1 MWPIDGRPPRM
12 SPVMPSFSEVD
23 ILIVVAREQASFY
36 EFLKPRQ
43 EAKGRTSVLL
53 DRRTA
58 SDSLLSCPV
67 SNDRRLPVPAA
78 AALMSVL
85 GFMVLHRVGSHW
97 RP

>member
-1 MWPIDGRPPRM
+1 M

-23 ILIVVAREQASFY
+23 ILIIVAGEQAGFY

-58 SDSLLSCPV
+58 SSDSLLSCPV
-67 SNDRRLPVPAA
+67 PNDRRLPIPEAA
-78 AALMSVL
+78 VALMSVL

-97 RP
+97 LP

>member
-1 MWPIDGRPPRM
+1 M

-23 ILIVVAREQASFY
+23 MLIVVAREQAGFY

-58 SDSLLSCPV
+58 TSDSLLSCPV
-67 SNDRRLPVPAA
+67 PNDRRLPVPAA

-97 RP
+97 LP